1 MAKATIAEIRK
12 VILKTLSKDGT
23 AIGNKSLR
31 EHIAEYLDAKV
42 NEKDYFEARDALI
55 EQGKLEVGRGR
66 GGSVRR
72 VV

>member
-1 MAKATIAEIRK
+1 MAKATIPEIRK
-12 VILKTLSKDGT
+12 VILKALSKDGT

-31 EHIAEYLDAKV
+31 EHIAEKLDAKV
-42 NEKDYFEARDALI
+42 NEKDYFEARNALI
-55 EQGKLEVGRGR
+55 EEGKLQTGRGR